1 MAIYIHF
8 FRDSNLE
15 KLDFLKVFEFFESY
29 PNFKI
34 YYTDEEV
41 QIVYRDDD
49 FKFSY
54 RYLITKK
61 SRVSQIYK
69 LDPQFLNINFLL
81 ELPLL
86 VPSFLV
92 KEILALTQKLCKLFD
107 LVIYNDAFDD
117 VQPFNL
123 ADVVVL
129 FEESRREAVA
139 QYGLQDKLPFEKNKL
154 DEVCR
159 YQRSISSLRE
169 YYNHEYEVNL
179 VEPILDKITNEYG
192 ISVTWNVGKPMVF
205 PPHLSYVYVKEEQ
218 NIPFLVRRKDFMSI
232 MRKHLVEVDDF
243 LPDMYILRP
252 KQAKASR
259 KAVNR
264 LRKVAIIDK
273 NFKLVRLANLIDI
286 DV

>member
-15 KLDFLKVFEFFESY
+15 KLDFGKVLEFFDAY

-34 YYTDEEV
+34 YYTDDEV
-41 QIVYRDDD
+41 QIDCRDDD

-61 SRVSQIYK
+61 SRVNQIYK
-69 LDPQFLNINFLL
+69 LNPQYLNVNFLL
-81 ELPLL
+81 ELPVL

-92 KEILALTQKLCKLFD
+92 KEILTLTQKICKLFD
-107 LVIYNDAFDD
+107 LEIYNDAFKD

-129 FEESRREAVA
+129 FEETRRETVA
-139 QYGLQDKLPFEKNKL
+139 EYGIQDKLTFEKDKL
-154 DEVCR
+154 DEICR
-159 YQRSISSLRE
+159 YQRSVASLRE
-169 YYNHEYEVNL
+169 YYHNEVDVNL
-179 VEPILDKITNEYG
+179 VEPIIDKITNEYG
-192 ISVTWNVGKPMVF
+192 ISVVWNLGQPTVF
-205 PPHLSYVYVKEEQ
+205 PPHLTYIYVKEEQ

-232 MRKHLVEVDDF
+232 MNKYLIEIVNF
-243 LPDMYILRP
+243 LPDMYILKP

-259 KAVNR
+259 KAVNK
-264 LRKVAIIDK
+264 LRKVAIIDQ
-273 NFKLVRLANLIDI
+273 NFKSVRLANLLDI
-286 DV
+286 

>member
-8 FRDSNLE
+8 FRDSGLE

-34 YYTDEEV
+34 FYTDEEV
-41 QIVYRDDD
+41 QIDYRDDD
-49 FKFSY
+49 FKFAY

-69 LDPQFLNINFLL
+69 LNPQYLNVNFLL
-81 ELPLL
+81 ELPVL

-92 KEILALTQKLCKLFD
+92 KEILPLTQKLCKLFD
-107 LVIYNDAFDD
+107 LEIYNDAFQD

-129 FEESRREAVA
+129 FENMRREAIA
-139 QYGLQDKLPFEKNKL
+139 QYGMQDKLSFEKDKL

-159 YQRSISSLRE
+159 YQRSVASLRE
-169 YYNHEYEVNL
+169 YYHNEVEVNL
-179 VEPILDKITNEYG
+179 VEPIIDKITNEYG
-192 ISVTWNVGKPMVF
+192 ISVVWNAGVPTVF
-205 PPHLSYVYVKEEQ
+205 PPHLSYIYVKEEQ

-232 MRKHLVEVDDF
+232 MGKYLIEIVNF
-243 LPDMYILRP
+243 LPDMYILKP

-259 KAVNR
+259 KVLNK
-264 LRKVAIIDK
+264 LRKVAIIDQ
-273 NFKLVRLANLIDI
+273 NFKSVRLANLIDI
-286 DV
+286 

>member
-8 FRDSNLE
+8 FRDSSLD

-34 YYTDEEV
+34 YYTDDEV
-41 QIVYRDDD
+41 QIDYRDDD

-61 SRVSQIYK
+61 SRVNQIYK
-69 LDPQFLNINFLL
+69 LNPQYLNINFLL

-86 VPSFLV
+86 IPSFLV

-107 LVIYNDAFDD
+107 LVIYNDAFKD

-129 FEESRREAVA
+129 FEEMRREAIA
-139 QYGLQDKLPFEKNKL
+139 QYGLQDKLPFDKNKL

-159 YQRSISSLRE
+159 YQRSIASLRE
-169 YYNHEYEVNL
+169 FYHNEYEVNL
-179 VEPILDKITNEYG
+179 VEPIIDKITNEYG
-192 ISVTWNVGKPMVF
+192 ISVVWNAGVPSVF

-218 NIPFLVRRKDFMSI
+218 NIPFLVRRNDFMSI
-232 MRKHLVEVDDF
+232 MKKYLVEVDDF
-243 LPDMYILRP
+243 LPDMYVLKA
-252 KQAKASR
+252 KQAKAS
-259 KAVNR
+259 KKVINK
-264 LRKVAIIDK
+264 LRRVAIIDQ
-273 NFKLVRLANLIDI
+273 NFKSVRLANLIDI
-286 DV
+286 

>member
-8 FRDSNLE
+8 FRDSGLE

-34 YYTDEEV
+34 FYTDEEV
-41 QIVYRDDD
+41 QIDYRDDD
-49 FKFSY
+49 FKFAY

-69 LDPQFLNINFLL
+69 LNPQYLNVNFLL
-81 ELPLL
+81 ELPVL

-107 LVIYNDAFDD
+107 LEIYNDAFQD

-129 FEESRREAVA
+129 FEKMRSEAIA
-139 QYGLQDKLPFEKNKL
+139 QYGMQDKLSFEKDKL

-159 YQRSISSLRE
+159 YQRSVASLRE
-169 YYNHEYEVNL
+169 YYHNEVEVNL
-179 VEPILDKITNEYG
+179 VEPIIDKITNEYG
-192 ISVTWNVGKPMVF
+192 ISVVWNAGVPTVF
-205 PPHLSYVYVKEEQ
+205 PPHLSYIYVKEEQ

-232 MRKHLVEVDDF
+232 MGKYLIEIVNF
-243 LPDMYILRP
+243 LPDMYILKP

-259 KAVNR
+259 KVLNK
-264 LRKVAIIDK
+264 LRKVAIIDQ
-273 NFKLVRLANLIDI
+273 NFKSVRLANLIDI
-286 DV
+286 

>member
-15 KLDFLKVFEFFESY
+15 KLDFGKVLEFFDAY

-34 YYTDEEV
+34 YYTDDEV
-41 QIVYRDDD
+41 QIDCRDDD

-61 SRVSQIYK
+61 SRVNQIYK
-69 LDPQFLNINFLL
+69 LNPQYLNVNFLL
-81 ELPLL
+81 ELPVL

-92 KEILALTQKLCKLFD
+92 KEILTLTQKICKLFD
-107 LVIYNDAFDD
+107 LEIYNDAFKD

-129 FEESRREAVA
+129 FEETRRETVA
-139 QYGLQDKLPFEKNKL
+139 EYGIQDKLTFEKDKL
-154 DEVCR
+154 DEICR
-159 YQRSISSLRE
+159 YQRSVASLRE
-169 YYNHEYEVNL
+169 YYHNEVDVNL
-179 VEPILDKITNEYG
+179 VEPIIDKITNEYG
-192 ISVTWNVGKPMVF
+192 ISVVWNLGQPTVF
-205 PPHLSYVYVKEEQ
+205 PPHLTYIYVKEEQ

-232 MRKHLVEVDDF
+232 MNKYLIEIVNF
-243 LPDMYILRP
+243 LPDMYILKP

-259 KAVNR
+259 KAVNK
-264 LRKVAIIDK
+264 LRKVAIIDQ
-273 NFKLVRLANLIDI
+273 NFKSVRLANFLDI
-286 DV
+286 